1 MKEKHINTQTQS
13 ALGGCSAPR
22 THSDTAMLNYAS
34 SAPAQ
39 CSTSVLGRARGGA
52 GLTSKARH
60 PLGSSGCAH
69 TSWEHT
75 GASLPARESLPA
87 PSTAQ
92 PRAGTPQGPG
102 SLSAWQALHRVRNS
116 STAQSPRSSVSQR
129 SLMESEGHPVSRIN
143 FALWCQ
149 SRVVQFI
156 MGFNP
161 CYSRY
166 K

>member
-1 MKEKHINTQTQS
+1 
-13 ALGGCSAPR
+13 
-22 THSDTAMLNYAS
+22 MLNYAS
-34 SAPAQ
+34 SAPAH
-39 CSTSVLGRARGGA
+39 CSTSVLGSGKRGSRAHFQSLASPRK
-52 GLTSKARH
+52 LWMCPH
-60 PLGSSGCAH
+60 VLGVHRSITACPGQLAQPPC
-69 TSWEHT
+69 
-75 GASLPARESLPA
+75 
-87 PSTAQ
+87 TAQ

-102 SLSAWQALHRVRNS
+102 SLSAWQALHRARDS

-143 FALWCQ
+143 FARWCQ